1 MHAKYF
7 LIFRNYVLTVSSQRK
22 HTTQSIY
29 IFACYQPAQLLIFEA
44 MPMQSGLE
52 SNSMVLFAAI
62 SFPDLLRMNTSSISK
77 KLVQECNN

>member
-1 MHAKYF
+1 MLVLEKF
-7 LIFRNYVLTVSSQRK
+7 LLMILCWAWE

-52 SNSMVLFAAI
+52 SNSMVVFAAI
-62 SFPDLLRMNTSSISK
+62 SFHDLMRMNTGSISK